1 MSYKGIGLTRERGRL
16 TRRGVR
22 TRCEMMIVRPISPQ
36 TLPATAHRLK
46 NVRTVELDQLK
57 CSGIAHEER
66 KYPGSGGLFEE
77 ACSMAPD
84 EVEVGRT
91 SRTVESEHQE
101 DA

>member
-1 MSYKGIGLTRERGRL
+1 
-16 TRRGVR
+16 
-22 TRCEMMIVRPISPQ
+22 MMIVRPISPQ

-57 CSGIAHEER
+57 CSGTAHEER

-84 EVEVGRT
+84 GDEVGRT
-91 SRTVESEHQE
+91 SRMVDGDHQKGE
-101 DA
+101 